1 MLTRRQTLSL
11 LSLGLPPL
19 LASPGARAQ
28 ASFPSRPVTLMVPW
42 PAGAPSDAIARKMQ
56 PGLQQALGQP
66 VLVENLGGAG
76 GTLGVAR
83 MFAQPADGHTLLVG
97 TPTELV
103 LSPLTIPNVR
113 YKADDF
119 SLLAHFGRV
128 PYVLC
133 ARPSLDA
140 SSVAELL
147 ALKGKGGAPL
157 SMGNI
162 GRGSLIHLMSLE
174 VEKLS
179 GLTVTHVTYRG
190 VPPIIQDVMGG
201 QVDLAFLPLAGN
213 VAALLEQGKMKAI
226 GISTSRPSGM
236 FPKFPTLAAGHSSL
250 AGFDFDVWGG
260 VLARRETP
268 PEVMQRLH
276 QALSQVLTEPD
287 FLAWARS
294 TGSNPAPVL
303 PLAEAL
309 AFYPREVARYTA
321 LLKAYPDA
329 LKS

>member
-1 MLTRRQTLSL
+1 MLNRRQTLSL

-19 LASPGARAQ
+19 LAAPGAQAQ
-28 ASFPSRPVTLMVPW
+28 ASFPNRPVTLMVPW

-56 PGLQQALGQP
+56 PALQQILGQT

-83 MFAQPADGHTLLVG
+83 MMAQPADGHTLLIG

-113 YKADDF
+113 YKAEDF

-128 PYVLC
+128 SYVLC
-133 ARPSLDA
+133 ARPNLEVSSLA
-140 SSVAELL
+140 QLL
-147 ALKGKGGAPL
+147 ALKGKGAPL

-162 GRGSLIHLMSLE
+162 GQGSLIHLMSLE
-174 VEKLS
+174 FEKLS
-179 GLTVTHVTYRG
+179 GLTVTHVPYRG

-213 VAALLEQGKMKAI
+213 IAALLDQSKMKAI
-226 GISTSRPSGM
+226 GISTDRPSAM
-236 FPKFPTLAAGHSSL
+236 FPKFPTLAAGHNSFE
-250 AGFDFDVWGG
+250 GFDFDVWGG

-268 PEVMQRLH
+268 AAVLQRWH
-276 QALSQVLTEPD
+276 QIFSEVLTEPGL
-287 FLAWARS
+287 LAWARS

-303 PLAEAL
+303 PLAEAQ

-329 LKS
+329 MKN

>member
-1 MLTRRQTLSL
+1 MLNRRQTLSL

-19 LASPGARAQ
+19 LAAPGAQAQ
-28 ASFPSRPVTLMVPW
+28 ASFPSRPITLMVPW
-42 PAGAPSDAIARKMQ
+42 PAGAPSDAIARKLQ
-56 PGLQQALGQP
+56 PGLQQVLGQT

-83 MFAQPADGHTLLVG
+83 MMAQPADGHTLLVG

-113 YKADDF
+113 YKAEDF

-133 ARPSLDA
+133 GRPNLEA
-140 SSVAELL
+140 NSVAELL
-147 ALKGKGGAPL
+147 ALKAKGTPL

-174 VEKLS
+174 LEKLS
-179 GLTVTHVTYRG
+179 GMTATHVTYRG
-190 VPPIIQDVMGG
+190 VPPIIQDVMGS

-213 VAALLEQGKMKAI
+213 IAALLEQGKMKAI
-226 GISTSRPSGM
+226 GISTSRPSAM

-268 PEVMQRLH
+268 TEVMQRLH

-303 PLAEAL
+303 PLTEAQ

-329 LKS
+329 LKG